1 MLRLDEETLRLGLE
15 RASDLF
21 RLHRLSGFVAAEALE
36 VAVFENFGVDE
47 ERRAKL
53 VAALVEMLPVTGDA
67 FAQGLMA
74 SSMCAGVLVGLL
86 LAQAAVPAGGDA
98 VPDCPP
104 ADL

>member
-1 MLRLDEETLRLGLE
+1 MFLVDDENLRLGLD

-21 RLHRLSGFVAAEALE
+21 RLHRLSGFVDAEALE
-36 VAVFENFGVDE
+36 VAVFDNFGIDE
-47 ERRAKL
+47 ERRGKL
-53 VAALVEMLPVTGDA
+53 VQSLVDMLPVTGDPL
-67 FAQGLMA
+67 AQGLMA

-86 LAQAAVPAGGDA
+86 LAQAALPAAADT